1 MNEQAEFKTTYE
13 GLINRTTSLE
23 SEIKAVVDAVGSLAN
38 SVGKI
43 GVEFGHIAKEVGII
57 KNDIKEV
64 TTKKFEWST
73 LIAGIVLLIGLWGAA
88 INPIENS
95 VKELKANQALTL
107 KELVVRSEFIGKTKA
122 GLHLNRV
129 DIDNIKQSMIET
141 LSSRFTNA
149 DGDKLET
156 EINQRINT
164 LENLVFEQHVSKSKK

>member
-1 MNEQAEFKTTYE
+1 M
-13 GLINRTTSLE
+13 
-23 SEIKAVVDAVGSLAN
+23 
-38 SVGKI
+38 
-43 GVEFGHIAKEVGII
+43 
-57 KNDIKEV
+57 
-64 TTKKFEWST
+64 
-73 LIAGIVLLIGLWGAA
+73 IAGIVLLIGLWGAA